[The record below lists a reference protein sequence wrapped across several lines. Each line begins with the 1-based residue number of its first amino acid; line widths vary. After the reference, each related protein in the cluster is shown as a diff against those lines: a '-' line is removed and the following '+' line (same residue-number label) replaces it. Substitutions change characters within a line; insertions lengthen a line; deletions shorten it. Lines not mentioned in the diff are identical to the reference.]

1 MEVKDERW
9 RMGTGLQKW
18 EKIRLSLALLRIAVP
33 GNLIFHSF
41 ALTLNTW
48 EWAGVILSQ
57 LLYLVNSFRKKQ
69 VVGQR
74 RNAEIYKNAQWKS
87 KIELWPLVQPSLT
100 GIGAA
105 AD

>member
-48 EWAGVILSQ
+48 E
-57 LLYLVNSFRKKQ
+57 
-69 VVGQR
+69 
-74 RNAEIYKNAQWKS
+74 
-87 KIELWPLVQPSLT
+87 
-100 GIGAA
+100 
-105 AD
+105 